1 MAEPNIVFSFIKGLN
16 TQVPK
21 FNKSS
26 FASSP
31 VATNDMYDLHS
42 L

>member
-1 MAEPNIVFSFIKGLN
+1 MGEPNTVFSFIKCLN
-16 TQVPK
+16 PQIPK
-21 FNKSS
+21 FKKSL

-31 VATNDMYDLHS
+31 VATNDMYELLS